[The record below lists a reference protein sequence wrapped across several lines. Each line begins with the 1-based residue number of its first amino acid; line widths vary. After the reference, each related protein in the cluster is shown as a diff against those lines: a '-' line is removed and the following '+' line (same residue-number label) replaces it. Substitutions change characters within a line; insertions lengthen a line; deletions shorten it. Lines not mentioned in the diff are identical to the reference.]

1 MAVKRKVKIS
11 KNQGKMGRPAPDWL
25 YELGDGIYT
34 VNELMDFSK
43 KSDGNVKGLM
53 AKYAKDVSYVVQENA
68 RSSARYHWD
77 QEYFLKLT
85 NQTKSKIDINNVVVT
100 DKLMDPKIDFTF
112 KELFAHDEVNFINLA
127 NAILGLKDDKKIISV
142 EFLNKE
148 MSKEQKDDRGAIL
161 DVLARLNNGS
171 YINLEMQYG
180 DHKDFEQR
188 STFHFSKV
196 FVSQL
201 KKNQFFHELKPVIM
215 VNILNFVLYKDVE
228 YFHTPVICVD
238 GNHREIRRN
247 PYFEM
252 HFFEIPK
259 FGKTCYDKTDP
270 QEKWMLFF
278 KEPKEETLKEL
289 AMQDAGI
296 AKAFENL
303 QILSKDPKKRAMYEA
318 RKMELLDYQN
328 DVYVSGLEG
337 ETRKALEVARKLKKR
352 KMTVSE
358 IMELTGLSM
367 EQVKKA

>member
-1 MAVKRKVKIS
+1 MAERKKVNVG

-25 YELGDGIYT
+25 QELKDGIYT
-34 VNELMDFSK
+34 AKELSNISGKTFSNI
-43 KSDGNVKGLM
+43 GHM
-53 AKYAKDVSYVVQENA
+53 MQKYAKEISYVVQENA

-77 QEYFLKLT
+77 QKHFFNLT
-85 NQTKSKIDINNVVVT
+85 NHKIPDIDLNNVVVT
-100 DKLMDPKIDFTF
+100 DKIMDPKIDFTF
-112 KELFAHDEVNFINLA
+112 KELFAHDETNFINLA
-127 NAILGLKDDKKIISV
+127 NSILDLKDDKKIISV

-148 MSKEQKDDRGAIL
+148 MSKEQKDDRGTIL
-161 DVLARLNNGS
+161 DVLARLDNGS

-196 FVSQL
+196 FISQL
-201 KKNQFFHELKPVIM
+201 KKNQFFHELRPVIM
-215 VNILNFVLYKDVE
+215 INILNFVLYKDVE

-252 HFFEIPK
+252 HFFEVPK
-259 FGKTCYDKTDP
+259 FAKTCYDKTNP

-303 QILSKDPKKRAMYEA
+303 KILSKDPKKRAMYEA

-328 DVYVSGLEG
+328 DVYVSKLEG
-337 ETRKALEVARKLKKR
+337 KIEVAKNLKA
-352 KMTVSE
+352 MGMSIE
-358 IMELTGLSM
+358 QIMKATALTK
-367 EQVKKA
+367 EQVEQA

>member
-1 MAVKRKVKIS
+1 MVKKRTVNVGKNKGKI
-11 KNQGKMGRPAPDWL
+11 GRPAPDWL
-25 YELGDGIYT
+25 
-34 VNELMDFSK
+34 
-43 KSDGNVKGLM
+43 
-53 AKYAKDVSYVVQENA
+53 QEFN
-68 RSSARYHWD
+68 
-77 QEYFLKLT
+77 LT
-85 NQTKSKIDINNVVVT
+85 NQKLPEIDLNNVVVT
-100 DKLMDPKIDFTF
+100 DKIMDPKIDFTF
-112 KELFAHDEVNFINLA
+112 KELFAHDETNFINLA
-127 NAILGLKDDKKIISV
+127 NAILDLKDDKKIMSV

-196 FVSQL
+196 FASQL
-201 KKNQFFHELKPVIM
+201 KKNDLFHTLKPVIM
-215 VNILNFVLYKDVE
+215 VNILNFILYKDVE
-228 YFHTPVICVD
+228 YFHTPLICVD

-259 FGKTCYDKTDP
+259 FAKTCYDKTDP

-296 AKAFENL
+296 ARAFENL
-303 QILSKDPKKRAMYEA
+303 QILSKDPKKRAVYEA
-318 RKMELLDYQN
+318 RKMALLDYQN
-328 DVYVSGLEG
+328 DMYVNRKEGKEEGIAEG
-337 ETRKALEVARKLKKR
+337 ETRKALEMARKLKAR
-352 KMTVSE
+352 KMAISE
-358 IMELTGLSM
+358 IIELTGLTL
-367 EQVKKA
+367 EQVKQA